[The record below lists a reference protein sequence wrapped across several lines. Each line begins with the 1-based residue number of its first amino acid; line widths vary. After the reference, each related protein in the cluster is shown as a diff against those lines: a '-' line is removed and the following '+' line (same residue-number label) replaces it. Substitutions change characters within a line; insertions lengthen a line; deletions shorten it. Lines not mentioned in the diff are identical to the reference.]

1 MKLHLKSVV
10 VTLSKMRKWKS
21 SKKLEGG
28 TEDDG
33 NDGRSPNGLLLLSN
47 LYVKF
52 TFIILN

>member
-33 NDGRSPNGLLLLSN
+33 NDGRSPNGLLLQSN